1 MSEPIPG
8 MANRVRE
15 SVKSLVGY
23 RSDLID
29 PINNIP
35 TETIYQHGPQGAIE
49 RVAHKKPTDS
59 TDFRQWREFL
69 SAADAELGPKV
80 IREWAAAVRDAFLA
94 QREAA

>member
-49 RVAHKKPTDS
+49 RVANKKPTDP

-69 SAADAELGPKV
+69 SAADTELGPKV
-80 IREWAAAVRDAFLA
+80 VREWASDVRDAFLA
-94 QREAA
+94 QREAT